1 MGYYTDSSPTVP
13 ISRIDW
19 GALSHAIYGFAL
31 VRSDGSL
38 DLTSTSLAQN
48 APTFVREAR
57 AAGVRPMFSLAQEW
71 WVDATT
77 FEAAA
82 TNRRARLVENVMSVV
97 DTYGFDGLDIDWEP
111 FDTGTQGRALRDLVA
126 DLRARLGP
134 TKLLTIAVGAY
145 QRDYG
150 YWGAEHR
157 PFDRISI
164 MTYDMSGG
172 SDPYTWH
179 NSALYDP
186 DGQVWSVNLA
196 VERFTRA
203 GVPLVKTNIGI
214 PFFGQVWTGATG
226 PRQPVTGASQRR
238 TYYHALAATYGLGSA
253 QWDDVA
259 QVPYLGGSSFVS
271 FDDERSVTAKVNYA
285 RQRGLGGWIIWELSA
300 DYLPERTPANPLIA
314 AVKSAWRRGVADA
327 ATGTSDGV
335 ESGIGRSRA
344 RSARLAERGGF
355 AVDLLHRYGV
365 LAMRDLH
372 RP

>member
-1 MGYYTDSSPTVP
+1 MGYYTSGTTLP

-38 DLTSTSLAQN
+38 DVTSLSLAQN

-57 AAGVRPMFSLAQEW
+57 AAGVRPMLSLAQEW
-71 WVDATT
+71 WIDATT

-82 TNRRARLVENVMSVV
+82 TNHRAKLVENVMSVV
-97 DTYGFDGLDIDWEP
+97 GTYGFDGLDIDWEP
-111 FDTGTQGRALRDLVA
+111 FDTGTQGQALLDLAA
-126 DLRARLGP
+126 DLRGRLGP

-145 QRDYG
+145 QRDYS

-157 PFDRISI
+157 HFDRISI
-164 MTYDMSGG
+164 MTYDMSGE
-172 SDPYTWH
+172 SDPYSWH

-203 GVPLVKTNIGI
+203 GVPLAKTNIGV
-214 PFFGQVWTGATG
+214 PFFGHVWTGATG
-226 PRQPVTGASQRR
+226 PRQPVAGTSQRR
-238 TYYHALAATYGLGSA
+238 AYFRSLAATYDLGRA

-259 QVPYLGGSSFVS
+259 LVPYLSGNSFVS

-285 RQRGLGGWIIWELSA
+285 MQRGLGGWIIWELGA
-300 DYLPERTPANPLIA
+300 DYLPERTPANPLTA
-314 AVKSAWRRGVADA
+314 ALKRAWRPGVADA
-327 ATGTSDGV
+327 ATGPSDGLEPLV
-335 ESGIGRSRA
+335 GR
-344 RSARLAERGGF
+344 
-355 AVDLLHRYGV
+355 
-365 LAMRDLH
+365 
-372 RP
+372 